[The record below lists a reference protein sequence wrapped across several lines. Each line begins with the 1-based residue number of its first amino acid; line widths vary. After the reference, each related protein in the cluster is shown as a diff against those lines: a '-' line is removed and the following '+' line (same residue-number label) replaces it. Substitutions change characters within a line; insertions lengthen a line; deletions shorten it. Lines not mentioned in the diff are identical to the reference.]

1 MTQEDDKHGM
11 NKDDVREIL
20 VSQKYPQTVV
30 PALHCLYLGIFLYE
44 KNKLIGIESIQ

>member
-1 MTQEDDKHGM
+1 MTQEDDKHGI

-20 VSQKYPQTVV
+20 VSQRYPQTVV

-44 KNKLIGIESIQ
+44 KISLLE